1 MAEMKYVDSSF
12 VRHKQKFLS
21 SHMMIWMKAW
31 VLIMHDLAGKSNC
44 HWWTHASTVL
54 ESWRNPLDLASN
66 NSDYASRWW
75 LDQEPNKVYAKN
87 WRKVREKKWRVFGSR
102 SRFQNSVMLMKKTVM
117 IWFIYG
123 LLMMLLITI
132 SQNAKD

>member
-1 MAEMKYVDSSF
+1 MKFDETKCRLITTGRSTTYIHQFHKSWKSNPNLVGIAEVKYVDSSF
-12 VRHKQKFLS
+12 ARHKQKFLS

-31 VLIMHDLAGKSNC
+31 VLIVHDLAGKSNC

-66 NSDYASRWW
+66 NSNYASRWW

-87 WRKVREKKWRVFGSR
+87 LEKSEREK
-102 SRFQNSVMLMKKTVM
+102 MKS
-117 IWFIYG
+117 F
-123 LLMMLLITI
+123 LI
-132 SQNAKD
+132 